1 MRYNVVLGTGNES
14 FTWLWPKIMKI
25 SKSLVLPRVALLL
38 GSTTKPELC
47 SLIHT
52 DSGPPVAF
60 WGQLES
66 Y

>member
-1 MRYNVVLGTGNES
+1 MRYNVVLGTGNAS

-47 SLIHT
+47 SILS
-52 DSGPPVAF
+52 DSDPPVAF